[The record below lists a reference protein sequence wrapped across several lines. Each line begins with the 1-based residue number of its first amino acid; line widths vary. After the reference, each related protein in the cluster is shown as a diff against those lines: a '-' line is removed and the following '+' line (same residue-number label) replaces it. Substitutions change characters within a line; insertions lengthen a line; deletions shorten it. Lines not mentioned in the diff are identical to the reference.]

1 MCKWIAKGW
10 QELESDYLKQSFKY
24 CGITTSILSEYHSP
38 LLNLLTQAVIPPNTT
53 IECRNEEDEHQDI
66 FLTEE
71 AEQTDT
77 ETIDA
82 HSSEDDSPEQN
93 LLQSESDSSSES
105 DHIPSQEI
113 LAQSSNIVP
122 EKDAQIA
129 TITNSGITEPTA
141 SVRLGKSNITIQKI
155 LIKPKATSIS
165 KAKAKTNQIGAENI
179 ENLILPQLP
188 GTNLSI

>member
-38 LLNLLTQAVIPPNTT
+38 LLNLLTQAVIPPNTS
-53 IECRNEEDEHQDI
+53 IEWRNEEDEHQDI

-93 LLQSESDSSSES
+93 LLQSVSDSSSES

-165 KAKAKTNQIGAENI
+165 KEKAKTNQIGAENI
-179 ENLILPQLP
+179 ENLFLPQLP
-188 GTNLSI
+188 GINLSI